1 MLLPRGLFIKVKV
14 FFGFVIREFKCRRA
28 SDGII
33 GVFFFYS
40 INVIVMP
47 FFFSLCSGSPEC
59 SKLMPEAA
67 T

>member
-1 MLLPRGLFIKVKV
+1 MVSLEI
-14 FFGFVIREFKCRRA
+14 
-28 SDGII
+28 
-33 GVFFFYS
+33 FFFYS